1 MATPSRPEMVTEG
14 GSVAVVVDVVTLSV
28 VVVLAVV
35 LELVVELG
43 DVDLL
48 VSGAG
53 RKTFFRFPEIY
64 L

>member
-14 GSVAVVVDVVTLSV
+14 GSVAVVVDVVTLRV

-43 DVDLL
+43 
-48 VSGAG
+48 SNWG
-53 RKTFFRFPEIY
+53 RIGNGYDGSVF